1 MLAAAGGT
9 KSTVTRLENAQL
21 NKWKEEGK
29 KADDIYRLLRID
41 AEGSNLLK
49 SPKLQ
54 MWMAYMSK
62 LDKDPYDF
70 LLFKVKANYDD
81 AGLAKM
87 LVLAK
92 SNRGT
97 RAIARKLETLQ
108 LESWM
113 KNDKTM
119 IDAFQL
125 LKLNEEGTTL
135 LKSPVLTTWVSYVE
149 MLEKDPYE
157 LLFLAIK
164 KNGFDEVN
172 LAKMIGAAKQDI
184 HTGSIAAKMEDLQ
197 FQKWSKDGKSSEDLF
212 KFLGLNKEGDKLF
225 DSPAWSIWAS
235 YLNRQEM
242 YPELVMFSILR
253 TRFGDEKLSKMV
265 TRAKEADSTK
275 EVAEKLQLEIWRA
288 NGQTSDE
295 IFNLLKLNE
304 KKDKILESPAL
315 STWVDYVRRL
325 DSVKERK
332 DNFVLITQL
341 EKYYCSEDLARMLAS
356 SKSASKEGIIDD
368 LQELQF
374 EKWMAQKKDPSAVD
388 AMFPSSDLASFQVKL
403 DFKKFYKEN
412 IDG

>member
-1 MLAAAGGT
+1 MSRQAAESKDPDSSGPRSSPRGNDLLFEELEEGQVNYEESRGPT
-9 KSTVTRLENAQL
+9 PVTCRLELPPRGRTAPRRALRAPNPFAERYNLVRALRDVSPLSSRYEEDRRDPNVITNDLDEAQSCQL
-21 NKWKEEGK
+21 YMEPSSQRSNRPV
-29 KADDIYRLLRID
+29 AQPLTLPSLRD
-41 AEGSNLLK
+41 YGFQPLDPAET
-49 SPKLQ
+49 
-54 MWMAYMSK
+54 
-62 LDKDPYDF
+62 
-70 LLFKVKANYDD
+70 
-81 AGLAKM
+81 
-87 LVLAK
+87 

-235 YLNRQEM
+235 YLNRQE
-242 YPELVMFSILR
+242 
-253 TRFGDEKLSKMV
+253 
-265 TRAKEADSTK
+265 
-275 EVAEKLQLEIWRA
+275 
-288 NGQTSDE
+288 
-295 IFNLLKLNE
+295 LN
-304 KKDKILESPAL
+304 
-315 STWVDYVRRL
+315 
-325 DSVKERK
+325 
-332 DNFVLITQL
+332 
-341 EKYYCSEDLARMLAS
+341 
-356 SKSASKEGIIDD
+356 
-368 LQELQF
+368 
-374 EKWMAQKKDPSAVD
+374 PS
-388 AMFPSSDLASFQVKL
+388 
-403 DFKKFYKEN
+403 
-412 IDG
+412 